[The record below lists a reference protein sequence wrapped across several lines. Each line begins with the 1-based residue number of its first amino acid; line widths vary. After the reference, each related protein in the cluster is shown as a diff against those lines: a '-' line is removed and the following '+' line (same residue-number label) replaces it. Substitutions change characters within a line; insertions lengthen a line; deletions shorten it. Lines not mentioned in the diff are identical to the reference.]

1 MTNHIQPIPQGAML
15 ASDAQLSIRVP
26 SVMLERLRQ
35 IAEADQRSVNNV
47 IRLAL
52 FEWVNARAAQ

>member
-1 MTNHIQPIPQGAML
+1 MKNPITPIPTGAML
-15 ASDAQLSIRVP
+15 TSDAQVSIRLP
-26 SVMLERLRQ
+26 SVMLERLKL

-52 FEWVNARAAQ
+52 FEFVNARAEQ